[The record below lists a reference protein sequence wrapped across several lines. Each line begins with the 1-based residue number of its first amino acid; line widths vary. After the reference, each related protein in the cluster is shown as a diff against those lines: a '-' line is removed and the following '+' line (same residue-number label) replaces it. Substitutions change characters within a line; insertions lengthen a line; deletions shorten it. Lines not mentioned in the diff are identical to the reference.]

1 MELYASK
8 IQKLL
13 GLLQADPNL
22 LYSYG
27 FVSVLILFFSF
38 PFSVQSCLHIMDMCQ
53 SKSNSYDLLSRNK
66 ALSMR
71 PVTLPSTTN
80 MSVAFNKIACIH
92 SQVSHCLHR
101 AMCIM
106 CSILSIRLRSHRLDN
121 RFWVSSVGKCCHQ
134 LADAGI
140 APSGPIASV

>member
-1 MELYASK
+1 
-8 IQKLL
+8 
-13 GLLQADPNL
+13 
-22 LYSYG
+22 
-27 FVSVLILFFSF
+27 
-38 PFSVQSCLHIMDMCQ
+38 MDMCQ

-101 AMCIM
+101 AMVLCVKYY
-106 CSILSIRLRSHRLDN
+106 RLALGATHLIIG
-121 RFWVSSVGKCCHQ
+121 FGFLLWGSVAISWPMLVLHPVGQ
-134 LADAGI
+134 LHPFKSQRKVLFFLAF
-140 APSGPIASV
+140 P